1 MHLSVYVPDRL
12 WLAAHG
18 AFPGEGASSL
28 ARLGIEAL
36 IDASNGGAELRP
48 SPGQVARAE
57 GVIRRLAEEA
67 GRWTDLGY
75 RAGLHLAQTIEWW
88 VLEQM
93 AGARWALVEMPALV
107 SWPIIRDD
115 LLAIL
120 APAADSAASLIA
132 GLQSEKPELGRFSA
146 FAGGMRVSLELVSSP
161 AIYRLARL

>member
-1 MHLSVYVPDRL
+1 MHLSVYVPERL
-12 WLAAHG
+12 WLAAQS

-36 IDASNGGAELRP
+36 ISASNSGGEGPP
-48 SPGQVARAE
+48 SLSQVARAE
-57 GVIRRLAEEA
+57 GVIRKLAEEA

-75 RAGLHLAQTIEWW
+75 RAGLNLAQTIEWW

-93 AGARWALVEMPALV
+93 AGVGWALAEMPALV

-115 LLAIL
+115 LLATL
-120 APAADSAASLIA
+120 APASDLAGALIA
-132 GLQSEKPELGRFSA
+132 GLQADRPELSRFSA
-146 FAGGMRVSLELVSSP
+146 FAGGMRLALELVSSP